1 MRPFVFAACATLVWI
16 GACVPAVAQSDGVSQ
31 WLAAMQKVERE
42 GVGNREASRAWAEL
56 AGSADAYQL
65 PTILAA
71 LDGADPLAANW
82 IRAAVDAI
90 AERHVNSG
98 EPLPTAGLEEFLR
111 EKQHNPRRRRLAYEW
126 IARVDPSAPDRLIP
140 SMLDDPSLEMRR
152 DAVARVIA
160 DAKAAAEKEQTGEA
174 IDTYHKALASARDLD
189 QVKLVVEALD
199 KLGKPVDLA
208 EHFGFILD
216 WKLIGP
222 FDSTGG
228 VGFDKVYPPEQTIDP
243 AAAYDG
249 SAGKVK
255 WIEHHTEDEYGSVD
269 LNKAI
274 GKHMGAAGY
283 ATAEFTSDQ
292 PRPIDVRLGSGNAVK
307 LWLNGE
313 LLASA
318 DTYHTNDVMDQYVGQ
333 GTLNKGKNVILVKVC
348 QNEQTEDWAQD
359 WKFQLRV
366 CDRLGKAVLSTDRP
380 APRPRPRKPRRKP
393 PRSK

>member
-1 MRPFVFAACATLVWI
+1 MRQLVFAVLAILVWL
-16 GACVPAVAQSDGVSQ
+16 GTCLPARAQSDGVTQ
-31 WLAAMQKVERE
+31 WLAAMQNVERE
-42 GVGNREASRAWAEL
+42 GMGNQEASQAWSAL
-56 AGSADAYQL
+56 TGSADAYQL

-71 LDGADPLAANW
+71 LDNADPLAANW

-98 EPLPTAGLEEFLR
+98 EPLPTAGLEKFLR
-111 EKQHNPRRRRLAYEW
+111 EEQHNPRARRLAYEW

-140 SMLDDPSLEMRR
+140 GMLDDPSLELRR

-160 DAKAAAEKEQTGEA
+160 EAESAAEKEQTDEA
-174 IDTYHKALASARDLD
+174 IDNYRKALVSARDLD
-189 QVKLVVEALD
+189 QVKLAAEALD

-222 FDSTGG
+222 FDSIGG
-228 VGFDKVYPPEQTIDP
+228 VGFDKVYPPEETIDLP
-243 AAAYDG
+243 AEYDG

-255 WIEHHTEDEYGSVD
+255 WIAHHTDDEYGSVD

-283 ATAEFTSDQ
+283 AVAEFTSDQ
-292 PRPIDVRLGSGNAVK
+292 ERPADVRLGSGNAVR
-307 LWLNGE
+307 LWLNGQ

-318 DTYHTNDVMDQYVGQ
+318 NTYHTNDVMDQYIGQ
-333 GTLNKGKNVILVKVC
+333 GTLKKGKNVILVKIC

-366 CDRLGKAVLSTDRP
+366 CDALGQAILSTDRP
-380 APRPRPRKPRRKP
+380 APRPRQREATAQATTE
-393 PRSK
+393 